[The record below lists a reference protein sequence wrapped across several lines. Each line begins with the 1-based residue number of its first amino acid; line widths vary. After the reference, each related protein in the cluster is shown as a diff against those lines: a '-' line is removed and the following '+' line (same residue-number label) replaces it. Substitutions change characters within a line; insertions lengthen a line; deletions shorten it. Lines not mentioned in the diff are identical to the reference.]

1 MDVEPRLVLDHIAM
15 VFERGGPHPAAN
27 CGPPDRESGGQEFE
41 SLPARQISDIRNK
54 AANAGMCR
62 SSTLTSFFVISP
74 AVTVDVAIRDG
85 NPICG
90 WQRQAD
96 SLS

>member
-1 MDVEPRLVLDHIAM
+1 
-15 VFERGGPHPAAN
+15 
-27 CGPPDRESGGQEFE
+27 
-41 SLPARQISDIRNK
+41 
-54 AANAGMCR
+54 MCR